1 MNPDLL
7 HAAARLVVEEGL
19 DYDRAKRRAAEAL
32 GLPARRTP
40 LPSHEQLEDAV
51 REHLSLFHAD
61 TQPAE
66 LAALRGVALAVMQRL
81 PAFAPHLRGAV
92 WRGTATRLSP
102 VVIDLYV
109 DDPKAP
115 ELALLNAGVDFDS
128 DGGDAR
134 DGTGAVL
141 TLGEPC
147 PALGEMA
154 TVHLVVNAMDD
165 LRGALKPDARGRS
178 WRGGTQALRALLG
191 ADAQGPG

>member
-1 MNPDLL
+1 MMTDLL
-7 HAAARLVVEEGL
+7 HAAARLVAEEGL

-32 GLPARRTP
+32 GLDARRTP

-51 REHLSLFHAD
+51 REHLALFQGD

-66 LAALRGVALAVMQRL
+66 LAALRGVALVVMERL

-115 ELALLNAGVDFDS
+115 ELALLNAGVAFDS

-141 TLGEPC
+141 TLAEPC
-147 PALGEMA
+147 RALGEAA
-154 TVHLVVNAMDD
+154 TVHLVVNAMND
-165 LRGALKPDARGRS
+165 LRGALKPDSRGRS
-178 WRGGTQALRALLG
+178 WRGSTQSVRALQATPG
-191 ADAQGPG
+191 QGSG

>member
-1 MNPDLL
+1 MTADLL

-32 GLPARRTP
+32 GLNARRTP

-51 REHLSLFHAD
+51 REHLALFHAD

-66 LAALRGVALAVMQRL
+66 LAALRQVALGVMQRL
-81 PAFAPHLRGAV
+81 AAFAPHLRGAV

-115 ELALLNAGVDFDS
+115 ELALLNAGVAFDS

-141 TLGEPC
+141 SLAEPSR
-147 PALGEMA
+147 ALGEAA
-154 TVHLVVNAMDD
+154 TVHLVVNAMND
-165 LRGALKPDARGRS
+165 LRGALKPDSRGRS
-178 WRGGTQALRALLG
+178 WRGGADALRALLA
-191 ADAQGPG
+191 ADAPGLG